1 MSERDLVTHL
11 VRFAGALRE
20 QGIAVDLRGEIHGG
34 TSLTL
39 VDLLDREDVRCA
51 LRVAFGIR
59 RPRWELF
66 DTLFD
71 RWWSVGSGNLL
82 DPAPAQCRKATPNGR
97 RIGSRR
103 VVTKRIEAAEDG
115 EIGDLPGYSPD
126 AAFRR
131 KPFEELSS
139 REVDLMEQVLERLAL
154 KLATRRSRRF
164 TPTPTTSRG
173 MLDLRRSFRRAL
185 WTDGEIL
192 MPARRSRPVEK
203 TRLALLCD
211 TSGSM
216 EPYTRF
222 LLAFVLSIRQVA
234 RRAEVFVFNTSLTRV
249 TPWIDR
255 GKIGASLDRV
265 AVEVADWSGG
275 TRIGECL
282 SHFVSAYQASAV
294 DHKTIVV
301 ILSDGLDR
309 GDPDILADAMRA
321 IHARARKVIWLNPLM
336 GYPRYEPTARGM
348 AAALPFVDHLAAA
361 HTLESLERLIPLLVA

>member
-1 MSERDLVTHL
+1 MSERDLVAHL

-20 QGIAVDLRGEIHGG
+20 QGITVDLRGAIQGG

-39 VDLLDREDVRCA
+39 VDLFDREDVRCA

-66 DTLFD
+66 DTLCD
-71 RWWSVGSGNLL
+71 RWWSVGSGSLL
-82 DPAPAQCRKATPNGR
+82 GQTPSACTKVTPNGR
-97 RIGSRR
+97 RIGSWT
-103 VVTKRIEAAEDG
+103 VVTKLVEAAEDG
-115 EIGDLPGYSPD
+115 GIGDLPGYSPD

-131 KPFEELSS
+131 KPFEDLSS
-139 REVDLMEQVLERLAL
+139 REVDLMEQVLQRLAL

-164 TPTPTTSRG
+164 TPTAGRG

-185 WTDGEIL
+185 WTEGEIL

-222 LLAFVLSIRQVA
+222 LLSFVLSIRQVA
-234 RRAEVFVFNTSLTRV
+234 RRSEVFVFNTSLTRV

-265 AVEVADWSGG
+265 AAEVTDWSGG
-275 TRIGECL
+275 TRIGESL
-282 SHFVSAYQASAV
+282 SHFVSAYQSSAV

-309 GDPDILADAMRA
+309 GDPDLLAEAMRA

-361 HTLESLERLIPLLVA
+361 HTLESLEQLIPLLAA